1 MAIKIN
7 DIPPEGLT
15 LELAR
20 ELDLFDTGTAS
31 TAFTAV
37 LSIRPT
43 GGGNF
48 HVSGRLQA
56 GPQLEC
62 SRCLKSFVYS
72 IDTSLDIDLAPLS
85 AMGTAPE
92 HELAGGELDMEF
104 YQGEE
109 IEPLDYVKE
118 QLLISIPMV
127 PLHSPD
133 CKGLCTVC
141 GTDLNSADC
150 GCRNEKRNEFGAF
163 SVLKDLFK
171 K

>member
-1 MAIKIN
+1 MAIKIS
-7 DIPPEGLT
+7 DIPPEGLS

-20 ELDLFDTGTAS
+20 KLDLFDTGTAS
-31 TAFTAV
+31 TAFKAV
-37 LSIRPT
+37 LSIKPT
-43 GGGNF
+43 GGGNL
-48 HVSGRLQA
+48 HISGRVQA
-56 GPQLEC
+56 APQLEC
-62 SRCLKSFVYS
+62 SRCLKSFTYD
-72 IDTSLDIDLAPLS
+72 IDTSVNIDLAPMK
-85 AMGTAPE
+85 AMETAPE
-92 HELAGGELDMEF
+92 HELAGSELDMEF

-109 IEPLDYVKE
+109 IEPLDFVKE

-133 CKGLCTVC
+133 CKGLRAVC

-150 GCRNEKRNEFGAF
+150 GCGKDKRNEFGAF